1 MPLMTL
7 SNITKAY
14 GVDTI
19 LNGISLQ
26 LQHGEKAGLIGPNGS
41 GKTTLLR
48 IITGEIE
55 PDAGALHLSRDARVG
70 YLSQQP
76 PDIPSGTLRDHL
88 ELPLR
93 HIFSLRQEISEL
105 EEKIA
110 TDAGANGAAK
120 DADLERYS
128 ALQARF
134 EEAGGYQVESKL
146 TGVARGLGFSEAD
159 FSREISGFSGGE
171 KTRARLAG
179 LLLQELDLL
188 LLDEPTNFL
197 DLFALE
203 WLERY
208 LRELK
213 CALIVVSHDRL
224 FLDRVVSKIFALQG
238 HSIKTYDGNYS
249 SYQQQLELEIQSA
262 EHNYRHQ
269 QLLKQREERLVREAK
284 ADQRSKR
291 QARSRQKK
299 LDKMETTDGPH
310 RQDQSFK
317 LGLGY
322 TGRSGQQVIIF
333 DKVYKEFQENQKDG
347 AGRAGHPAAPDNS
360 VGQSREEENR
370 KYLNGDLDKKN
381 TGPASPPVTSPPG
394 KILFRDLSFEIR
406 WGDRIALIGPN
417 GSGKTTMLK
426 LISGALK
433 PNEGSIRLG
442 PSVRVLYFDQE
453 QEQLNPRQNL
463 IETITSASELDV
475 RQARNHL
482 GRYLFRGDDV
492 FKQVG
497 DLSGGEKSRLAL
509 ARLALSSGNCLLMD
523 EPTSH
528 LDLPAMEELEKV
540 LASYPGT
547 LVIVSHDRYFLKGL
561 ANRVFELNN
570 GNLTIFNRTFDEYL
584 ELKDSSSAGKTGIK
598 ETEKKEEKHRRQE
611 EHRARQA
618 AAKEQRHLQKE
629 QTRLEEEIG
638 AAEAE
643 IARLETLLS
652 DPGQYGDHTRLAE
665 LGAELEEAKAR
676 LTGLFKQWEELST
689 RLET

>member
-19 LNGISLQ
+19 LSGISLQ
-26 LQHGEKAGLIGPNGS
+26 LQPGEKAGLIGPNGS
-41 GKTTLLR
+41 GKTTLLK

-55 PDAGALHLSRDARVG
+55 PDEGALHLSREARIG

-88 ELPLR
+88 EHPLK
-93 HIFSLRQEISEL
+93 HIYNLKQEISDL
-105 EEKIA
+105 EVKIA
-110 TDAGANGAAK
+110 TDAESKGAAK
-120 DADLERYS
+120 DEDLERYS

-134 EEAGGYQVESKL
+134 EEEGGYQVESKL

-159 FSREISGFSGGE
+159 FNRDISGFSGGE

-197 DLFALE
+197 DLSALE

-208 LRELK
+208 LRELR
-213 CALIVVSHDRL
+213 CAMIVVSHDRF
-224 FLDRVVSKIFALQG
+224 FLDRVVTKIFALQG
-238 HSIKTYDGNYS
+238 HSIKAYEGNYS
-249 SYQQQLELEIQSA
+249 SYQQQLEMENLSA
-262 EHNYRHQ
+262 ERNYRHQ
-269 QLLKQREERLVREAK
+269 QLLKEREERLVREAK
-284 ADQRSKR
+284 ADERSKR
-291 QARSRQKK
+291 QARSRQKR
-299 LDKMETTDGPH
+299 LDKMETAEGPR

-333 DKVYKEFQENQKDG
+333 DQVHKEFQQDLKDE
-347 AGRAGHPAAPDNS
+347 AA
-360 VGQSREEENR
+360 REACP
-370 KYLNGDLDKKN
+370 
-381 TGPASPPVTSPPG
+381 TV
-394 KILFRDLSFEIR
+394 LFRDLSFEIR

-417 GSGKTTMLK
+417 GSGKSTLLK

-433 PNEGSIRLG
+433 PTAGSIRLG

-453 QEQLNPRQNL
+453 QEQLNPRHNL
-463 IETITSASELDV
+463 IEAITSASELDV
-475 RQARNHL
+475 KQARSHL

-540 LASYPGT
+540 LANYPGT

-561 ANRVFELNN
+561 ANRVFELDN
-570 GNLTIFNRTFDEYL
+570 GRLTIYNRTFDEYL
-584 ELKDSSSAGKTGIK
+584 ELKEASSAGESGARKA
-598 ETEKKEEKHRRQE
+598 EKKEEKRRRQE
-611 EHRARQA
+611 DHRTRQA
-618 AAKEQRHLQKE
+618 AAREQRLLKKEQV
-629 QTRLEEEIG
+629 RLEEEIG

-643 IARLETLLS
+643 IDRLEKLLS
-652 DPGQYGDHTRLAE
+652 DPGQYGDHTSLAE
-665 LGAELEEAKAR
+665 LGAELEETKTHLAS
-676 LTGLFKQWEELST
+676 LFEQWEELSS